1 MISFLYMNPTVINTD
16 LAGVELFSNLLR
28 INTWLFVPTDLIE
41 GYIFEND
48 KLPES
53 SSASLYKQKYPVSP
67 K

>member
-1 MISFLYMNPTVINTD
+1 MNPTDINTN
-16 LAGVELFSNLLR
+16 LAGVELFSNLR
-28 INTWLFVPTDLIE
+28 INTRLFVPTDLIE

-53 SSASLYKQKYPVSP
+53 LSAFLYKQKCPVSP